1 MGVAPVR
8 HGCATPLAPPPRPSP
23 SRNRVYAGFGHS
35 TKRSKSATADFDWG
49 EGGSGASLTRRR
61 AIRIVAA
68 VAGLPLVIAAVRA
81 AAPSGQLFGWQ
92 GEVLG
97 ALSEFTLWH
106 TDAALAQRTILRV
119 RGEIARYE
127 GIFSLY
133 RQDSEISRLNAAGT
147 LHKPSP
153 ELRSLVADSRRLG
166 ILSDGA
172 FDISVQ
178 PLWRLYEA
186 HFWSHGDIQ
195 PDIEAR
201 ARDVARDLVDFRN
214 IDIGDTR
221 IAFERAGM
229 GITLNSL
236 AQGFITDAIADL
248 LRNEGFES
256 AVVDLGE
263 FRTIGRHPDD
273 HPWRIGIRN
282 GMAEGGI
289 ARTIELED
297 MALAVSGGYGTTF
310 EPSGRFHHIFDP
322 HTGACANDLV
332 DVAVIGPRA
341 TAANGLS
348 TAICVAGE
356 DRAPALLA
364 AFPGTRA
371 ILTRPDGTA
380 VAMPA
385 GPATAT

>member
-1 MGVAPVR
+1 MRSGSKIRAF
-8 HGCATPLAPPPRPSP
+8 
-23 SRNRVYAGFGHS
+23 RNIVHAGFGH
-35 TKRSKSATADFDWG
+35 TPDQSKSART
-49 EGGSGASLTRRR
+49 ASLTRRR

-68 VAGLPLVIAAVRA
+68 AAGLPLVIAAVRA
-81 AAPSGQLFGWQ
+81 AAPPGQLFGWQ

-97 ALSEFTLWH
+97 ALSELTLWH
-106 TDAALAQRTILRV
+106 ADAALAQRTILRV

-133 RQDSEISRLNAAGT
+133 RKDSEISRLNAAGA
-147 LHKPSP
+147 LHKPSG
-153 ELRSLVADSRRLG
+153 ELRGLVEESRRFG
-166 ILSDGA
+166 VLSDGA

-186 HFWSHGDIQ
+186 HFWSHSDIQ
-195 PDIEAR
+195 QDIEAR
-201 ARDVARDLVDFRN
+201 ARDVARELVDFRN
-214 IDIGDTR
+214 IDIGDTH
-221 IAFERAGM
+221 IAFARAGM
-229 GITLNSL
+229 AITLNSL
-236 AQGFITDAIADL
+236 AQGFVTDSIADL

-263 FRTIGRHPDD
+263 FRTIGRHPKG

-282 GMAEGGI
+282 GMAAGGI

-310 EPSGRFHHIFDP
+310 DPTGRFHHIFDP
-322 HTGACANDLV
+322 HTGACANGLV

-364 AFPGTRA
+364 AFPETRA

-380 VAMPA
+380 VAIPA
-385 GPATAT
+385 PAA

>member
-1 MGVAPVR
+1 MQVR
-8 HGCATPLAPPPRPSP
+8 QMTQPDSRKSEAMEASSPPPC
-23 SRNRVYAGFGHS
+23 S
-35 TKRSKSATADFDWG
+35 TIAREDRERAA
-49 EGGSGASLTRRR
+49 LTRRR

-68 VAGLPLVIAAVRA
+68 AAGLPLLIAAVRA
-81 AAPSGQLFGWQ
+81 AAPAGQLYRWQ

-97 ALSEFTLWH
+97 AASELVLWH

-127 GIFSLY
+127 RIFSLY
-133 RQDSEISRLNAAGT
+133 RPDSEISRLNADGA
-147 LHKPSP
+147 LAKPSP
-153 ELRSLVADSRRLG
+153 ELRALVDASQRLSV
-166 ILSDGA
+166 LSGGA

-186 HFWSHGDIQ
+186 HFWSHSDIQ
-195 PDIEAR
+195 PDILAR

-214 IDIGDTR
+214 IDAGHTR
-221 IAFERAGM
+221 IALARAGM

-236 AQGFITDAIADL
+236 AQGFITDAVADL
-248 LRNEGFES
+248 LRNEGFDS

-263 FRTIGRHPDD
+263 FRTLGRHPDG
-273 HPWRIGIRN
+273 HPWRIGIRD
-282 GMAEGGI
+282 GMARGGIDGETEGSGRPDGGI
-289 ARTIELED
+289 ARTVELED
-297 MALAVSGGYGTTF
+297 TALAVSGGYGTTF
-310 EPSGRFHHIFDP
+310 EPTGRFHHIFDP
-322 HTGACANDLV
+322 HTGASANSLV

-356 DRAPALLA
+356 ARAAALLA

-371 ILTRPDGTA
+371 IVTRPDGTVGA
-380 VAMPA
+380 IEAARIDNKEA
-385 GPATAT
+385 GS